1 MKNKIESLI
10 ATWHPRKTLLAP
22 TVESLVI
29 YLKIYKEYSNNYSKA
44 DKIMIE
50 LKKRPE
56 FDNIIKIPVVQDYTF
71 KPIQRPLQYKLFLSD
86 YIKLL
91 PPTH

>member
-1 MKNKIESLI
+1 MKNKIDSLI

-50 LKKRPE
+50 LKKRP
-56 FDNIIKIPVVQDYTF
+56 
-71 KPIQRPLQYKLFLSD
+71 
-86 YIKLL
+86 
-91 PPTH
+91 